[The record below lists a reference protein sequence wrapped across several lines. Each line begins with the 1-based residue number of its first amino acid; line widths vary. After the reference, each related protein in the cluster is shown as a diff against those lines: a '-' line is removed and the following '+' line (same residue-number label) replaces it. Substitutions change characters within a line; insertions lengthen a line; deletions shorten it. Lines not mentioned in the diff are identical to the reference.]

1 MSEAPAGRGSPASP
15 GIAIGP
21 AFVLRRERMVIPERR
36 LDASEVE
43 GEVERLQSAFGEA
56 RSRLQEIRGGMQA
69 TGLVG
74 DIFDAQFLFL
84 EDPTLLAH
92 AVENI
97 RGGLLNAE
105 WALQRELRRLQR
117 EFEGIED
124 PYIRERASDAGFVVR
139 RVQQALMG
147 REPEGLQNAP
157 PGVIVIA
164 SELSPGDMA
173 QVTRE
178 QIAGFVTTSGSRTS
192 HVAIMARSLEI
203 PAVVGAEPDLLDR
216 VSDGGTLIVD
226 GRNGRVLIEPDE
238 ATIRHYHD
246 ELERLER
253 LTRDLLRYVDL
264 PTESRDGVRVALLAN
279 IEQTEEIGD
288 ALRYGAEG
296 IGLFRTEYLYMNRSD
311 LPSEDEQV
319 EAYRRVLAAVAPREA
334 VIRTLDLGGDKV
346 PLGLGLKQE
355 LNPALGL
362 RGVRMYQ
369 DRPEVFL
376 TQLRALLRA
385 GPAGKLKILVPMVS
399 AQSEFVFARETMQ
412 KVIRELLDGGH
423 EIDERVPLGV
433 MIETPA
439 AALTADQIA
448 PLADFMSIGTN
459 DLLQYTLAVD
469 RTNERV
475 AYLYEP
481 LHPANLRMLQQ
492 CCQAARRAGIVLG
505 MCGEM
510 AGDPVNCWILLALG
524 IGELSMAPSSIPR
537 LRKILRES
545 TAAEARELLGEVL
558 PLTSPRAIRERVE
571 ERMHRRFPAE
581 TEALP
586 AD

>member
-1 MSEAPAGRGSPASP
+1 MSAESPRRGAPASP

-36 LDASEVE
+36 LDESEVE
-43 GEVERLQSAFGEA
+43 GEIERLRAAFGGA
-56 RSRLQEIRGGMQA
+56 RRRLQEVRAGMQA

-84 EDPTLLAH
+84 EDPTLIDH

-117 EFEGIED
+117 EFDGIED

-139 RVQQALMG
+139 RVQQVLMG

-157 PGVIVIA
+157 PGVIVVA
-164 SELSPGDMA
+164 SELSTGDLA
-173 QVTRE
+173 QVTRG
-178 QIAGFVTTSGSRTS
+178 QIAGFVTASGSRTS

-203 PAVVGAEPDLLDR
+203 PAVVGAEHDLLDQ
-216 VSDGGTLIVD
+216 VSDGLTLIVD
-226 GRNGRVLIEPDE
+226 GRTGRVLIDPDE
-238 ATIRHYHD
+238 AAVAHYRS
-246 ELERLER
+246 ELERLAK
-253 LTRDLLRYVDL
+253 LTQELLRYVDL
-264 PTESRDGVRVALLAN
+264 PTESRDGVRIALLAN
-279 IEQTEEIGD
+279 IEQTDEIDD

-319 EAYRRVLAAVAPREA
+319 EAYRRVLAAAAPRSA

-346 PLGLGLKQE
+346 PPGLGLQQE

-369 DRPEVFL
+369 DRPEVFRA
-376 TQLRALLRA
+376 QLRTLLRA
-385 GPAGKLKILVPMVS
+385 SPAGHLKILIPMVS
-399 AQSEFVFARETMQ
+399 AQSEFVFARESLQ
-412 KVIRELLDGGH
+412 KVARELLDEGH
-423 EIDERVPLGV
+423 EIDREVALGV

-510 AGDPVNCWILLALG
+510 AGDPANCWILLALG
-524 IGELSMAPSSIPR
+524 IGELSMAPSSIPL

-545 TAAEARELLGEVL
+545 TAAEARELLAEVL
-558 PLTSPRAIRERVE
+558 PLTSPSEIRQRVE
-571 ERMHRRFPAE
+571 ERMRRRFPAE

-586 AD
+586 GE